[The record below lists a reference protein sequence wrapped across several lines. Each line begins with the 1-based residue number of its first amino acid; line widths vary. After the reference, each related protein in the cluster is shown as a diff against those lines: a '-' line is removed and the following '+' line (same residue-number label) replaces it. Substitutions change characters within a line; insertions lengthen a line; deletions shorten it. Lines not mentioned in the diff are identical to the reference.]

1 MKNNN
6 QQKSPGCLYILFN
19 VFVVM
24 PFLLFLIFFAFAL
37 LITICSKV
45 HPAVLVLILIAIV
58 AAAGYVLYKKHEK
71 KKQAEENHTETVLQ
85 RTVDY
90 PDPVKREPRQAPQPP
105 DGLYEQDHLAKLA
118 ADQDARRAADAH
130 YQFINPAPKPKEPL
144 PNEGVRIALRTLEE
158 AKQKRDAEN
167 AHYGTVFLDIETTSY
182 NDNSAKYDNDIL
194 QVSIIDENED
204 VLIDQYCKPRKKE
217 SWENASKINSIYFS
231 AVSDCPRFLDVK
243 PYVQDI
249 FERADK
255 IVVFDYYF
263 VKDYLEKY
271 KFDLHKFR
279 LTTPVYE
286 LRQYNVAH
294 GIENP
299 KWMTLENAAD
309 QFDLIY
315 DRNNS
320 LEDARAILKIY
331 NFIEEQ
337 NNAVKKERSE
347 NKIDNSVKQ
356 KYKQNVNADKNGY
369 FYGKKIAFID
379 DVSIPKEKA
388 FEEVSNRGA
397 IIRLTVSPT
406 LDILVC
412 GSRSVMMSYKYG
424 EKSNEQKKA
433 EQLNE
438 NGAHIEIM
446 SAQKF
451 IELLNQPAGR
461 N

>member
-6 QQKSPGCLYILFN
+6 QQKSPGCLYILFC
-19 VFVVM
+19 VFVWM
-24 PFLLFLIFFAFAL
+24 PFLLILVAFSFML
-37 LITICSKV
+37 LVQICSKL
-45 HPAVLVLILIAIV
+45 HPAVLVLILIAVV
-58 AAAGYVLYKKHEK
+58 AAAGYALYKKHEK
-71 KKQAEENHTETVLQ
+71 KKQTEQNHIETVLQ

-90 PDPVKREPRQAPQPP
+90 PDPIKTENILQRTVNYSDPIKREPRQAPQPS
-105 DGLYEQDHLAKLA
+105 DSLYEQDHLAKLA
-118 ADQDARRAADAH
+118 ADQDARRAA
-130 YQFINPAPKPKEPL
+130 
-144 PNEGVRIALRTLEE
+144 
-158 AKQKRDAEN
+158 N

-451 IELLNQPAGR
+451 IELLNQPAGG

>member
-6 QQKSPGCLYILFN
+6 QQKSPGCLYILFC
-19 VFVVM
+19 VFVWM
-24 PFLLFLIFFAFAL
+24 PFLVALIFFAFAFL
-37 LITICSKV
+37 FTLYSKL

-58 AAAGYVLYKKHEK
+58 AAVGYAFYKKHEK
-71 KKQAEENHTETVLQ
+71 KKQAEENHTETILQ

-90 PDPVKREPRQAPQPP
+90 PDPIKREPRQAPQLP
-105 DGLYEQDHLAKLA
+105 DSLYEQDHLAKLA
-118 ADQDARRAADAH
+118 ADQDARRAA
-130 YQFINPAPKPKEPL
+130 
-144 PNEGVRIALRTLEE
+144 
-158 AKQKRDAEN
+158 N

-315 DRNNS
+315 D
-320 LEDARAILKIY
+320 
-331 NFIEEQ
+331 
-337 NNAVKKERSE
+337 
-347 NKIDNSVKQ
+347 
-356 KYKQNVNADKNGY
+356 
-369 FYGKKIAFID
+369 
-379 DVSIPKEKA
+379 
-388 FEEVSNRGA
+388 
-397 IIRLTVSPT
+397 
-406 LDILVC
+406 
-412 GSRSVMMSYKYG
+412 
-424 EKSNEQKKA
+424 
-433 EQLNE
+433 
-438 NGAHIEIM
+438 
-446 SAQKF
+446 
-451 IELLNQPAGR
+451 
-461 N
+461 

>member
-6 QQKSPGCLYILFN
+6 QQKSPGCLYILFC
-19 VFVVM
+19 VFVWM
-24 PFLLFLIFFAFAL
+24 PFLVALIFFAFAF
-37 LITICSKV
+37 LITICSKL

-58 AAAGYVLYKKHEK
+58 AAAGYTLYKKHEK
-71 KKQAEENHTETVLQ
+71 KKQTEENHTETVLQ
-85 RTVDY
+85 RTVSY
-90 PDPVKREPRQAPQPP
+90 PDPVIREPRQAPQPP
-105 DGLYEQDHLAKLA
+105 DGLYKQDHLAKLA

>member
-6 QQKSPGCLYILFN
+6 QQKSPGCLYILFC
-19 VFVVM
+19 VFVWM
-24 PFLLFLIFFAFAL
+24 PFLLILVAFSFML
-37 LITICSKV
+37 LVQICSKL
-45 HPAVLVLILIAIV
+45 HPAVLVLILIAVV
-58 AAAGYVLYKKHEK
+58 AVAGYALYKKHEK
-71 KKQAEENHTETVLQ
+71 KKQTEQNHIETVLQ

-90 PDPVKREPRQAPQPP
+90 PDPIKTENILQRTVNYSDPIKREPRQAPQPS
-105 DGLYEQDHLAKLA
+105 DSLYEQDHLAKLA
-118 ADQDARRAADAH
+118 ADQDARRAA
-130 YQFINPAPKPKEPL
+130 
-144 PNEGVRIALRTLEE
+144 
-158 AKQKRDAEN
+158 N

-451 IELLNQPAGR
+451 IELLNQPAGG

>member
-1 MKNNN
+1 MKNN
-6 QQKSPGCLYILFN
+6 QQKSPGCLYILFC
-19 VFVVM
+19 VFVWM
-24 PFLLFLIFFAFAL
+24 PFLVALIFFAFAF

-45 HPAVLVLILIAIV
+45 HPAVLVLILIAVV
-58 AAAGYVLYKKHEK
+58 AAAGYTLYKKHEK
-71 KKQAEENHTETVLQ
+71 KKQAEQNHIDTVLQ
-85 RTVDY
+85 KTVSS
-90 PDPVKREPRQAPQPP
+90 PDPIEKAEPAKPVPP
-105 DGLYEQDHLAKLA
+105 DDLFVENHLARLA
-118 ADQDARRAADAH
+118 ADQADRETTNAH
-130 YQFINPAPKPKEPL
+130 YQFIKPAPKPKEPL

-451 IELLNQPAGR
+451 IELLNQPAGDD
-461 N
+461 

>member
-6 QQKSPGCLYILFN
+6 QQKSPGCLYILFC
-19 VFVVM
+19 VFVWM
-24 PFLLFLIFFAFAL
+24 PFLLILVAFSFML
-37 LITICSKV
+37 LVEICSKL
-45 HPAVLVLILIAIV
+45 HPAVLVLIFIAIV
-58 AAAGYVLYKKHEK
+58 TAAGYTLYKKHEK
-71 KKQAEENHTETVLQ
+71 KKKAEENHTETVLQ
-85 RTVDY
+85 RTVTY
-90 PDPVKREPRQAPQPP
+90 PEPVIREPRQAPQPP

-118 ADQDARRAADAH
+118 ADQDDRETTNAH
-130 YQFINPAPKPKEPL
+130 YQFIKPAPKPKEPL
-144 PNEGVRIALRTLEE
+144 PNEGVGIALRTLEE

-231 AVSDCPRFLDVK
+231 TVSDCPRFLDVK

-451 IELLNQPAGR
+451 IELLNQPAGDD
-461 N
+461 

>member
-6 QQKSPGCLYILFN
+6 QQKSPGCLYILFC
-19 VFVVM
+19 VFVWM
-24 PFLLFLIFFAFAL
+24 PFLVALIFFAFAFL
-37 LITICSKV
+37 FTLCSKL
-45 HPAVLVLILIAIV
+45 HPAVLVLIFIAIV
-58 AAAGYVLYKKHEK
+58 AAAGYALYKKHEK
-71 KKQAEENHTETVLQ
+71 KKQAEENHTETILQ

-90 PDPVKREPRQAPQPP
+90 PDPIKREPRQAPQPP
-105 DGLYEQDHLAKLA
+105 DSLYEQDHLAKLA
-118 ADQDARRAADAH
+118 ADQDARRAA
-130 YQFINPAPKPKEPL
+130 
-144 PNEGVRIALRTLEE
+144 
-158 AKQKRDAEN
+158 N

-451 IELLNQPAGR
+451 IELLNQPAGG

>member
-6 QQKSPGCLYILFN
+6 QQKSPGCLYILFC
-19 VFVVM
+19 VFVWM
-24 PFLLFLIFFAFAL
+24 PFLLILVAFSFML
-37 LITICSKV
+37 LVQICSKL
-45 HPAVLVLILIAIV
+45 HPAVLVLILIAVV
-58 AAAGYVLYKKHEK
+58 AAAGYALYKKHEK
-71 KKQAEENHTETVLQ
+71 KKQTEQNHIETVLQ

-90 PDPVKREPRQAPQPP
+90 PDPIKTENILQRTVNYSDPIKREPRQAPQPS
-105 DGLYEQDHLAKLA
+105 DSLYEQDHLAKLA
-118 ADQDARRAADAH
+118 ADQDARRAA
-130 YQFINPAPKPKEPL
+130 
-144 PNEGVRIALRTLEE
+144 
-158 AKQKRDAEN
+158 N

-451 IELLNQPAGR
+451 IKLLNQPAGG

>member
-6 QQKSPGCLYILFN
+6 QQKSPGCLYILFC
-19 VFVVM
+19 VFVWM
-24 PFLLFLIFFAFAL
+24 PFLLILVAFSFML
-37 LITICSKV
+37 LVQICSKL

-58 AAAGYVLYKKHEK
+58 AAAGYALYKKHEK
-71 KKQAEENHTETVLQ
+71 KKQVEENHTETILQ

-90 PDPVKREPRQAPQPP
+90 PDPIKREPRQAPQPP
-105 DGLYEQDHLAKLA
+105 DSLYEQDHLAKLA
-118 ADQDARRAADAH
+118 ADQDARRAA
-130 YQFINPAPKPKEPL
+130 
-144 PNEGVRIALRTLEE
+144 
-158 AKQKRDAEN
+158 N

-194 QVSIIDENED
+194 QISIIDENED

-451 IELLNQPAGR
+451 IELLNQPAGDD
-461 N
+461 

>member
-6 QQKSPGCLYILFN
+6 QQKSPGCLYILFC
-19 VFVVM
+19 VFVWM
-24 PFLLFLIFFAFAL
+24 PFLLFLVFFVFAFL
-37 LITICSKV
+37 LEICSKL
-45 HPAVLVLILIAIV
+45 HPAVLVLALIAIV
-58 AAAGYVLYKKHEK
+58 TAAGYTLYKKHEK
-71 KKQAEENHTETVLQ
+71 KKQTEQNHAETVLQ
-85 RTVDY
+85 RTVTY
-90 PDPVKREPRQAPQPP
+90 PEPVIREPRQAPQPP
-105 DGLYEQDHLAKLA
+105 DGLYEQDHLARLA
-118 ADQDARRAADAH
+118 ADQADRETTNAH
-130 YQFINPAPKPKEPL
+130 YQFIKPAPKPKEPL

-158 AKQKRDAEN
+158 AKLKRDAEN

-451 IELLNQPAGR
+451 IELLNQPAGDD
-461 N
+461 

>member
-6 QQKSPGCLYILFN
+6 QQKSPGCLYILFC
-19 VFVVM
+19 VFVWM
-24 PFLLFLIFFAFAL
+24 PFLVALIFFAFAF

-58 AAAGYVLYKKHEK
+58 AAAGYTLYKKREKKKRAEQNHTETVLQRTVAYPDPVKREPYQKHEK

-90 PDPVKREPRQAPQPP
+90 PDPVKRETYQAPQPP

-118 ADQDARRAADAH
+118 ADQDARRAA
-130 YQFINPAPKPKEPL
+130 
-144 PNEGVRIALRTLEE
+144 
-158 AKQKRDAEN
+158 N

-451 IELLNQPAGR
+451 IELLNQPAGDD
-461 N
+461 

>member
-1 MKNNN
+1 MKNN
-6 QQKSPGCLYILFN
+6 QQKSPGCLYILFC
-19 VFVVM
+19 VFVWM
-24 PFLLFLIFFAFAL
+24 PFLLILVTFSFML
-37 LITICSKV
+37 LVQICSKL
-45 HPAVLVLILIAIV
+45 HPAVLVLILIAVV
-58 AAAGYVLYKKHEK
+58 AAAGYTLYKKHEK

-85 RTVDY
+85 KTVSY
-90 PDPVKREPRQAPQPP
+90 PDPIEKAEPAKPVPP
-105 DGLYEQDHLAKLA
+105 DDLFVENHLARLA
-118 ADQDARRAADAH
+118 ADQADRETTNAH
-130 YQFINPAPKPKEPL
+130 YQFIKPAPKPKEPL

-412 GSRSVMMSYKYG
+412 GSRSVMISYKYG

-451 IELLNQPAGR
+451 IELLNQPAGDD
-461 N
+461 

>member
-6 QQKSPGCLYILFN
+6 QQKSPGCLYILFC
-19 VFVVM
+19 VFVWM
-24 PFLLFLIFFAFAL
+24 PFLVALIFFAFAF

-45 HPAVLVLILIAIV
+45 HPAVLVLILIAVV

-71 KKQAEENHTETVLQ
+71 KKQAEQNHTETVLQ
-85 RTVDY
+85 RTVAY
-90 PDPVKREPRQAPQPP
+90 PDPVKREPYQAPQPP

-118 ADQDARRAADAH
+118 ADQDERRAANAH

>member
-6 QQKSPGCLYILFN
+6 QQKSPGCLYILFC
-19 VFVVM
+19 VFVWM
-24 PFLLFLIFFAFAL
+24 PFLVALIFFVFAFL
-37 LITICSKV
+37 FTLCSKL

-58 AAAGYVLYKKHEK
+58 AAAGYALYKKHEK
-71 KKQAEENHTETVLQ
+71 KKQAEENHTKTILQ

-90 PDPVKREPRQAPQPP
+90 PDPIKREPRQAPQPP
-105 DGLYEQDHLAKLA
+105 DSLYEQDHLAKLA
-118 ADQDARRAADAH
+118 ADQDARRAA
-130 YQFINPAPKPKEPL
+130 
-144 PNEGVRIALRTLEE
+144 
-158 AKQKRDAEN
+158 N

-451 IELLNQPAGR
+451 IELLNQPAGG

>member
-6 QQKSPGCLYILFN
+6 QQKSPGCLYILFC
-19 VFVVM
+19 VFVWM
-24 PFLLFLIFFAFAL
+24 PFLVALIFFAFAFL
-37 LITICSKV
+37 FTLCSKL

-58 AAAGYVLYKKHEK
+58 AAAGYAIYKKHEK
-71 KKQAEENHTETVLQ
+71 KKQEEQNHIDTVLQ
-85 RTVDY
+85 KTVSY
-90 PDPVKREPRQAPQPP
+90 PDPIEKAEPAKPVPP
-105 DGLYEQDHLAKLA
+105 DDLFVENHLARLA
-118 ADQDARRAADAH
+118 ADQADRETTNPH
-130 YQFINPAPKPKEPL
+130 YQFIKPAPKPKEPL
-144 PNEGVRIALRTLEE
+144 PNESVRIALRTLEE
-158 AKQKRDAEN
+158 SKQKRDAEN

-451 IELLNQPAGR
+451 IELLNQPAGD

>member
-24 PFLLFLIFFAFAL
+24 PFLLFLVFFVFAFL
-37 LITICSKV
+37 LQICSKI
-45 HPAVLVLILIAIV
+45 HPAILVLILIAV
-58 AAAGYVLYKKHEK
+58 AAAAGYGLYKKHIK
-71 KKQAEENHTETVLQ
+71 KKQAEQNHVDTVLQ
-85 RTVDY
+85 RTVTY
-90 PDPVKREPRQAPQPP
+90 PEPETPKAYQEPKPA
-105 DGLYEQDHLAKLA
+105 DNLYEQDHLAKLA
-118 ADQDARRAADAH
+118 ADQEERRAA
-130 YQFINPAPKPKEPL
+130 
-144 PNEGVRIALRTLEE
+144 
-158 AKQKRDAEN
+158 N

-320 LEDARAILKIY
+320 LKDARAILKIY

-451 IELLNQPAGR
+451 IELLNQPAGG

>member
-1 MKNNN
+1 MKNN
-6 QQKSPGCLYILFN
+6 QQKSPGCLYILFC
-19 VFVVM
+19 VFVWM
-24 PFLLFLIFFAFAL
+24 PFLVALIFFAFAF

-45 HPAVLVLILIAIV
+45 HPAVLVLILIAVV

-71 KKQAEENHTETVLQ
+71 KKQTEQNHTETVLQ
-85 RTVDY
+85 RTVTY
-90 PDPVKREPRQAPQPP
+90 PEPVIREPYQAPQPP
-105 DGLYEQDHLAKLA
+105 DRLYEQDHLAKLA
-118 ADQDARRAADAH
+118 ADQDARRAA
-130 YQFINPAPKPKEPL
+130 
-144 PNEGVRIALRTLEE
+144 
-158 AKQKRDAEN
+158 N

-279 LTTPVYE
+279 MTTPVYE

>member
-6 QQKSPGCLYILFN
+6 QQKSPGCLYILFC
-19 VFVVM
+19 VFVWM
-24 PFLLFLIFFAFAL
+24 PFLVALIFFVFAFL
-37 LITICSKV
+37 FTLCSKL

-58 AAAGYVLYKKHEK
+58 AAAGYALYKKHEK
-71 KKQAEENHTETVLQ
+71 KKQAEENHTETILQ

-90 PDPVKREPRQAPQPP
+90 PDPIKREPRQAPQPP
-105 DGLYEQDHLAKLA
+105 DSLYEQDYLAKLA
-118 ADQDARRAADAH
+118 ADQDARRAA
-130 YQFINPAPKPKEPL
+130 
-144 PNEGVRIALRTLEE
+144 
-158 AKQKRDAEN
+158 N

-451 IELLNQPAGR
+451 IELLNQPAGS

>member
-6 QQKSPGCLYILFN
+6 QQKSPGCLYILFC
-19 VFVVM
+19 VFVWM
-24 PFLLFLIFFAFAL
+24 PFLVALIFFAFEF

-45 HPAVLVLILIAIV
+45 HPAVLALVLVAIV

-71 KKQAEENHTETVLQ
+71 KKQTEHNHTETVLQ
-85 RTVDY
+85 RTVTY
-90 PDPVKREPRQAPQPP
+90 PEPVIKEPRQAPQPP
-105 DGLYEQDHLAKLA
+105 DGLYEQDHLPKLA

>member
-6 QQKSPGCLYILFN
+6 QQKSPGCLYILFC
-19 VFVVM
+19 VFVWM
-24 PFLLFLIFFAFAL
+24 PFLVVLIFFAFAFL
-37 LITICSKV
+37 FTLCSKL

-58 AAAGYVLYKKHEK
+58 AAAGYALYKKHEK
-71 KKQAEENHTETVLQ
+71 KKQAEENHTETILQ

-90 PDPVKREPRQAPQPP
+90 PDPVKREPHQAPQPP

-118 ADQDARRAADAH
+118 ADQDARRVA
-130 YQFINPAPKPKEPL
+130 
-144 PNEGVRIALRTLEE
+144 
-158 AKQKRDAEN
+158 N

-194 QVSIIDENED
+194 QVSIIDENEN

-451 IELLNQPAGR
+451 IELLNQPAGG

>member
-1 MKNNN
+1 M
-6 QQKSPGCLYILFN
+6 S
-19 VFVVM
+19 
-24 PFLLFLIFFAFAL
+24 
-37 LITICSKV
+37 S
-45 HPAVLVLILIAIV
+45 
-58 AAAGYVLYKKHEK
+58 
-71 KKQAEENHTETVLQ
+71 
-85 RTVDY
+85 
-90 PDPVKREPRQAPQPP
+90 
-105 DGLYEQDHLAKLA
+105 
-118 ADQDARRAADAH
+118 
-130 YQFINPAPKPKEPL
+130 
-144 PNEGVRIALRTLEE
+144 
-158 AKQKRDAEN
+158 
-167 AHYGTVFLDIETTSY
+167 
-182 NDNSAKYDNDIL
+182 
-194 QVSIIDENED
+194 
-204 VLIDQYCKPRKKE
+204 
-217 SWENASKINSIYFS
+217 
-231 AVSDCPRFLDVK
+231 FLDVK

-356 KYKQNVNADKNGY
+356 KV
-369 FYGKKIAFID
+369 
-379 DVSIPKEKA
+379 
-388 FEEVSNRGA
+388 
-397 IIRLTVSPT
+397 
-406 LDILVC
+406 
-412 GSRSVMMSYKYG
+412 
-424 EKSNEQKKA
+424 
-433 EQLNE
+433 
-438 NGAHIEIM
+438 
-446 SAQKF
+446 
-451 IELLNQPAGR
+451 
-461 N
+461 